1 MDTIN
6 HLKEYILTVH
16 PVRKSRWEKEEFRKW
31 AASELK
37 KAGWRVQ
44 EETYGR
50 TNGSVNLLAGDPER
64 AEVFLCA
71 HYDTATRMLLP
82 NFVSPTNVLVHVGY
96 HIAMAVL
103 LLAAVFLLSLAVAF
117 PLGQPGLMLPLFLV
131 LAVAALWVSAR
142 GPANKNNANGN
153 SSGVVALL
161 RLARS
166 VKDHKRV
173 CLVLFD
179 NNGKNMLG
187 ASGFKKKHPQQATTR
202 LFINLDCVGDGEHLL
217 LIPSKYSRWDGDLLD
232 DLGEAFPGEGGM
244 QSHVLSHGLQYYP
257 SDHKK
262 FKFNVAVCACHRL
275 AGIGYYIP
283 HLRTRRDTALRQE
296 NIQFLTEGMERFL
309 ELYLDEKSAKKDS

>member
-1 MDTIN
+1 METIN
-6 HLKEYILTVH
+6 RFKEYILTVH
-16 PVRKSRWEKEEFRKW
+16 PVRRSRWEKGEFRKW

-50 TNGSVNLLAGDPER
+50 TNGSVNLVAGDPET

-71 HYDTATRMLLP
+71 HYDTDARMLLP
-82 NFVSPTNVLVHVGY
+82 NFVSPTNVLAHIGY
-96 HIAMAVL
+96 HVAMAVG
-103 LLAAVFLLSLAVAF
+103 LLAVLFLLSLAVSF
-117 PLGQPGLMLPLFLV
+117 PLNQPGLMLPLFLV

-142 GPANKNNANGN
+142 GPANRSNANGN

-179 NNGKNMLG
+179 NNTKNMLG
-187 ASGFKKKHPQQATTR
+187 ANGFKKKHYQQATTR

-217 LIPSKYSRWDGDLLD
+217 LMPSKHSRWDEALLD
-232 DLGEAFPGEGGM
+232 DLAQAFPEGGAM
-244 QSHVLSHGLQYYP
+244 NTHLLSRGLNYYP
-257 SDHKK
+257 SDHRK

-275 AGIGYYIP
+275 VGVGYCIP
-283 HLRTRRDTALRQE
+283 HLRTRRDTVLQAE
-296 NIQFLTEGMERFL
+296 NIQFLTEGLERFTA
-309 ELYLDEKSAKKDS
+309 LYLQDQRDK